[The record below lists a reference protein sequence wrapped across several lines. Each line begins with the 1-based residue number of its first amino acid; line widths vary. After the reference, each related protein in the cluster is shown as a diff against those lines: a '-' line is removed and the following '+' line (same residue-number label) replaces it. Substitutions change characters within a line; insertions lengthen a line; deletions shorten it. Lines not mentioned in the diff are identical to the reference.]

1 MSSVTIDYDKLST
14 ISRNANS
21 AASRMNDYINDL
33 TKKVTGKYGEIAGGS
48 TSKTQNSEYYVN
60 QKISQLRAKKDQY
73 TSFATAVNSLSAKAQ
88 DIDKDVAKKI
98 RASKDQFVDKHDYI
112 STDWWTDIKNWFID
126 LKNSCPLFNAIG
138 QLIEN
143 TITELKNLW
152 ADLKYWYKCGGG
164 KEIIGVV
171 LAVAGAVAAVVIA
184 ICACVP
190 PICGIVAVCAA
201 IGAVIAAVNS
211 IVNVVTSIKA
221 KQAKDNG
228 DPAWAKIYGDQD
240 TAQDVLRETNFGDG
254 TLNRLSYGAATT
266 IDVVQ
271 TVCDIVAVYDGLKN
285 IKNVFKEIKVSAQ
298 KGKVSFGKRLK
309 QYLFNSD
316 SYMKGSDGKALKW
329 RDVLQK
335 RGKIRTLRT
344 DSIMYRATTARTID
358 QYNKTLTT
366 AQKIAGKI
374 TKYAKHSSNIVKYSQ
389 KFFDYTLDGDASWK
403 KIGKDVYKGVSKKF
417 KRPDTISKL
426 YDLKDKNWKSFIN
439 DYNGFRGLEGLA
451 G

>member
-14 ISRNANS
+14 ISKNATS

-33 TKKVTGKYGEIAGGS
+33 TKKVTGKYSGITGGS
-48 TSKTQNSEYYVN
+48 TSKTQSSEYYVN
-60 QKISQLRAKKDQY
+60 QKISQLRTKKHQY
-73 TSFATAVNSLSAKAQ
+73 TSFATAVNSLSTKAQ

-98 RASKDQFVDKHDYI
+98 KASKDQFVDKHDYI

-143 TITELKNLW
+143 AITGLKNLW

-190 PICGIVAVCAA
+190 PICGIVAFCAA
-201 IGAVIAAVNS
+201 ISAVIAAINA

-240 TAQDVLRETNFGDG
+240 TAQDAFRQTNFGDG
-254 TLNRLSYGAATT
+254 TLNRLSYGVATT
-266 IDVVQ
+266 FDVVQ
-271 TVCDIVAVYDGLKN
+271 TVCDIVAIYNGIKN
-285 IKNVFKEIKVSAQ
+285 IRNVYKEIKISAQ
-298 KGKVSFGKRLK
+298 KGKVSFGTRFK

-316 SYMKGSDGKALKW
+316 SYMKGSDGKALGW

-335 RGKIRTLRT
+335 RGEIRTLPGNG
-344 DSIMYRATTARTID
+344 ATKAISID
-358 QYNKTLTT
+358 QYNKTQTN
-366 AQKIAGKI
+366 AQKLAQKQAGVIKE
-374 TKYAKHSSNIVKYSQ
+374 YAKDGSDIVKYSQ
-389 KFFDYTLDGDASWK
+389 KIFDYTLGDDASWK
-403 KIGKDVYKGVSKKF
+403 KIGKDIHKGVSKEF
-417 KRPDTISKL
+417 KLLDTISKL
-426 YDLKDKNWKSFIN
+426 YDLKDKNWKSFTS

>member
-14 ISRNANS
+14 ISKNAIS

-33 TKKVTGKYGEIAGGS
+33 TKKVTGKYSGITGGS
-48 TSKTQNSEYYVN
+48 TSKTQSSEYYVN
-60 QKISQLRAKKDQY
+60 QKISQLRTKKDQY
-73 TSFATAVNSLSAKAQ
+73 TSFATAVNSLSTKAQ
-88 DIDKDVAKKI
+88 DIDRDVAKKI
-98 RASKDQFVDKHDYI
+98 KASKDQFVDKHDYI

-143 TITELKNLW
+143 TITGLKNLW

-190 PICGIVAVCAA
+190 PICGIVAICAA
-201 IGAVIAAVNS
+201 IGAVIAAVNALY
-211 IVNVVTSIKA
+211 NVLTSAQSLYYKE
-221 KQAKDNG
+221 NG
-228 DPAWAKIYGDQD
+228 DPAWAKIYGDRDTVQD
-240 TAQDVLRETNFGDG
+240 GLRQHNFKDG
-254 TLNRLSYGAATT
+254 TLNRISYGAATT

-271 TVCDIVAVYDGLKN
+271 TVCDIVAIYDGIQN
-285 IKNVFKEIKVSAQ
+285 VKNVYKEIKISAQ
-298 KGKVSFGKRLK
+298 KGKVSFGTRLK
-309 QYLFNSD
+309 QYLFNSK
-316 SYMKGSDGKALKW
+316 SYMTDDKGKALKW
-329 RDVLQK
+329 RDVIQK

-344 DSIMYRATTARTID
+344 DNIMYRVTKARTID
-358 QYNKTLTT
+358 QYNKTLTN
-366 AQKIAGKI
+366 AQKLAGKI
-374 TKYAKHSSNIVKYSQ
+374 TKYAKHGSNIVEYSQ
-389 KFFDYTLDGDASWK
+389 KFFDYTLGGDASWK
-403 KIGKDVYKGVSKKF
+403 KIGKDIHKGVGKKF
-417 KRPDTISKL
+417 KLLDTISKL
-426 YDLKDKNWKSFIN
+426 YDLKDKNWKSFTS

>member
-1 MSSVTIDYDKLST
+1 M
-14 ISRNANS
+14 
-21 AASRMNDYINDL
+21 
-33 TKKVTGKYGEIAGGS
+33 
-48 TSKTQNSEYYVN
+48 
-60 QKISQLRAKKDQY
+60 
-73 TSFATAVNSLSAKAQ
+73 
-88 DIDKDVAKKI
+88 
-98 RASKDQFVDKHDYI
+98 
-112 STDWWTDIKNWFID
+112 
-126 LKNSCPLFNAIG
+126 
-138 QLIEN
+138 IEN

-221 KQAKDNG
+221 KRAKDNG

-266 IDVVQ
+266 FDVVQ

-344 DSIMYRATTARTID
+344 DSIMYRATTARTIA
-358 QYNKTLTT
+358 QYDDSLSNAK
-366 AQKIAGKI
+366 KIAGKI
-374 TKYAKHSSNIVKYSQ
+374 TKYAKHGSNIVKYSQ
-389 KFFDYTLDGDASWK
+389 KFFDYTLGGEASWQ
-403 KIGKDVYKGVSKKF
+403 KIGADIGNGISKKF
-417 KRPDTISKL
+417 KLTDTLSKL
-426 YDLKDKNWKSFIN
+426 YDLKEKNWGSLKN
-439 DYNGFRGLEGLA
+439 DYNGFRGLEGLS

>member
-98 RASKDQFVDKHDYI
+98 KASKDQFVDKHDYI

-184 ICACVP
+184 ICAFVP
-190 PICGIVAVCAA
+190 PICGIVAVCTL
-201 IGAVIAAVNS
+201 IGAVITAVNAV
-211 IVNVVTSIKA
+211 VNAVTSVKA
-221 KQAKDNG
+221 KEAKDNG
-228 DPAWAKIYGDQD
+228 DPAWAKIYGGRD
-240 TAQDVLRETNFGDG
+240 TLQDVFRETNFKNG
-254 TLNRLSYGAATT
+254 TLNRFSYVAATT
-266 IDVVQ
+266 LDVVQ
-271 TVCDIVAVYDGLKN
+271 TVCDVVTVYDGIQN
-285 IKNVFKEIKVSAQ
+285 IKNVYKEIKVSAQ
-298 KGKVSFGKRLK
+298 KGKVSFGKRMR

-316 SYMKGSDGKALKW
+316 SYMKGSDGKAEKW

-366 AQKIAGKI
+366 GQKIAEKI
-374 TKYAKHSSNIVKYSQ
+374 TKYVKHGSNFVKYTQ
-389 KFFDYTLDGDASWK
+389 KALDYTLGGEASWK
-403 KIGKDVYKGVSKKF
+403 AIGTDVGKGIGEKF
-417 KRPDTISKL
+417 KISDTLLNI
-426 YDLKDKNWKSFIN
+426 YDLKDNNWESFKK
-439 DYNGFRGLEGLA
+439 DYNGFSGLKA
-451 G
+451 FAR

>member
-171 LAVAGAVAAVVIA
+171 LA
-184 ICACVP
+184 
-190 PICGIVAVCAA
+190 
-201 IGAVIAAVNS
+201 
-211 IVNVVTSIKA
+211 
-221 KQAKDNG
+221 
-228 DPAWAKIYGDQD
+228 
-240 TAQDVLRETNFGDG
+240 
-254 TLNRLSYGAATT
+254 
-266 IDVVQ
+266 
-271 TVCDIVAVYDGLKN
+271 
-285 IKNVFKEIKVSAQ
+285 
-298 KGKVSFGKRLK
+298 
-309 QYLFNSD
+309 
-316 SYMKGSDGKALKW
+316 
-329 RDVLQK
+329 
-335 RGKIRTLRT
+335 
-344 DSIMYRATTARTID
+344 AR
-358 QYNKTLTT
+358 
-366 AQKIAGKI
+366 
-374 TKYAKHSSNIVKYSQ
+374 
-389 KFFDYTLDGDASWK
+389 
-403 KIGKDVYKGVSKKF
+403 
-417 KRPDTISKL
+417 
-426 YDLKDKNWKSFIN
+426 
-439 DYNGFRGLEGLA
+439 
-451 G
+451 